1 MLKFV
6 VSCSRDNMFT
16 MEIQPI
22 TNGNG
27 SIDMGK
33 TMKHVLSIVDSD
45 ARVELV

>member
-6 VSCSRDNMFT
+6 VSYSRDNMFT
-16 MEIQPI
+16 MEIQPV
-22 TNGNG
+22 TNGVG
-27 SIDMGK
+27 ATDMGK